1 MTPAVPRWGI
11 APGAVPLVRGPG
23 GIARGTIV
31 VAAARGFNGDS
42 GSPTGGRDGQ
52 SEMRGAGRRDA
63 DPQVQWFGAA
73 DAPQQQAPAANGG
86 TNANRG
92 GPGGKGAPNP
102 FVRRDASQGG
112 SQGAAATAPGRGG
125 AAPSTPVP
133 SDLNKSGRPGRSRAC
148 AAAAGGAPGETGD
161 APGAPA
167 DAGAQADSGDGTS
180 PASPPDASPP
190 DASPPAHRTH
200 PGEVPGGAPR
210 CPPGEGYRA
219 DLLHP
224 GAAPDRLPELRRRVI
239 RGAIPRGARRG
250 RRRQLPVDVPP
261 RHVRVDRGR
270 VQRGSRQAEGW
281 RLAVVRRVRVRFG
294 RERGH
299 GHDPGG
305 RDRARVA
312 LPSSHPPRRSSGSA
326 RGRSRTTRG
335 SGRSG
340 SRSAGSPS
348 RSPSATA

>member
-52 SEMRGAGRRDA
+52 SETRGAGRRDA

-102 FVRRDASQGG
+102 FVRRDPSQGG

-133 SDLNKSGRPGRSRAC
+133 SDLNKQGGQGGPARAQQQQAARPAKP
-148 AAAAGGAPGETGD
+148 ATPQAPPRTQ
-161 APGAPA
+161 APRQTQAPA
-167 DAGAQADSGDGTS
+167 TCPD
-180 PASPPDASPP
+180 PLPPI
-190 DASPPAHRTH
+190 HR
-200 PGEVPGGAPR
+200 G
-210 CPPGEGYRA
+210 
-219 DLLHP
+219 
-224 GAAPDRLPELRRRVI
+224 
-239 RGAIPRGARRG
+239 
-250 RRRQLPVDVPP
+250 
-261 RHVRVDRGR
+261 
-270 VQRGSRQAEGW
+270 RGSR
-281 RLAVVRRVRVRFG
+281 RYRRGMLTASISGCTRR
-294 RERGH
+294 R
-299 GHDPGG
+299 
-305 RDRARVA
+305 
-312 LPSSHPPRRSSGSA
+312 PSPSTGIITA
-326 RGRSRTTRG
+326 MTTRW
-335 SGRSG
+335 
-340 SRSAGSPS
+340 SASPAEATTIAS
-348 RSPSATA
+348 SAATPDTPAFPA

>member
-133 SDLNKSGRPGRSRAC
+133 SDLNKQGGQGASARAQQQQAARPAKP
-148 AAAAGGAPGETGD
+148 ATPQAPPRTQ
-161 APGAPA
+161 APRQTQAPA
-167 DAGAQADSGDGTS
+167 TCPDPLPPIHRGRGSRRYRRPSPSTGTTTTGPRRRAGAITSTRCTPIPIITAMTTRWSASPAEATSAATPDTASSAATPDTPAS
-180 PASPPDASPP
+180 PASAASSTI
-190 DASPPAHRTH
+190 DRCYR
-200 PGEVPGGAPR
+200 PG
-210 CPPGEGYRA
+210 
-219 DLLHP
+219 
-224 GAAPDRLPELRRRVI
+224 
-239 RGAIPRGARRG
+239 
-250 RRRQLPVDVPP
+250 
-261 RHVRVDRGR
+261 
-270 VQRGSRQAEGW
+270 
-281 RLAVVRRVRVRFG
+281 
-294 RERGH
+294 
-299 GHDPGG
+299 
-305 RDRARVA
+305 
-312 LPSSHPPRRSSGSA
+312 
-326 RGRSRTTRG
+326 
-335 SGRSG
+335 
-340 SRSAGSPS
+340 
-348 RSPSATA
+348 

>member
-1 MTPAVPRWGI
+1 MSTASTSTARARAFQLVARDRGARGANRRAGGVMWARRAARVLAAGARMTPAVPRWGI

-125 AAPSTPVP
+125 AAPS
-133 SDLNKSGRPGRSRAC
+133 
-148 AAAAGGAPGETGD
+148 
-161 APGAPA
+161 
-167 DAGAQADSGDGTS
+167 
-180 PASPPDASPP
+180 
-190 DASPPAHRTH
+190 
-200 PGEVPGGAPR
+200 
-210 CPPGEGYRA
+210 
-219 DLLHP
+219 
-224 GAAPDRLPELRRRVI
+224 
-239 RGAIPRGARRG
+239 
-250 RRRQLPVDVPP
+250 
-261 RHVRVDRGR
+261 
-270 VQRGSRQAEGW
+270 
-281 RLAVVRRVRVRFG
+281 LALI
-294 RERGH
+294 H
-299 GHDPGG
+299 I
-305 RDRARVA
+305 
-312 LPSSHPPRRSSGSA
+312 
-326 RGRSRTTRG
+326 
-335 SGRSG
+335 
-340 SRSAGSPS
+340 
-348 RSPSATA
+348 

>member
-1 MTPAVPRWGI
+1 MSTASTSTARARAFQLVARDRGARGANRRAGGVMWARRAARVLAAGARMTPAVPRWGI

-133 SDLNKSGRPGRSRAC
+133 SDLNKSGGQ
-148 AAAAGGAPGETGD
+148 
-161 APGAPA
+161 GAPA
-167 DAGAQADSGDGTS
+167 RAQQQQAAR
-180 PASPPDASPP
+180 PAKPATPQAPP
-190 DASPPAHRTH
+190 RTQ
-200 PGEVPGGAPR
+200 APR
-210 CPPGEGYRA
+210 QTQAPATCPDP
-219 DLLHP
+219 
-224 GAAPDRLPELRRRVI
+224 LPPI
-239 RGAIPRGARRG
+239 HRG
-250 RRRQLPVDVPP
+250 
-261 RHVRVDRGR
+261 
-270 VQRGSRQAEGW
+270 RGSR
-281 RLAVVRRVRVRFG
+281 RYRRADDG
-294 RERGH
+294 RGMLTASIS
-299 GHDPGG
+299 GCT
-305 RDRARVA
+305 
-312 LPSSHPPRRSSGSA
+312 RR
-326 RGRSRTTRG
+326 R
-335 SGRSG
+335 
-340 SRSAGSPS
+340 P
-348 RSPSATA
+348 